1 MIKSSSSSVKPVQH
15 LQDAQYD
22 HHAEVIIGEKSST
35 FVLVDEDEFR
45 ELVDF
50 LDEERG
56 WEDFPR
62 DFLKGQASLRAE
74 RESIVKTPHCDSDA
88 SLSLFEESEGS

>member
-1 MIKSSSSSVKPVQH
+1 MKTEVPFIISEIILKAVQH

-22 HHAEVIIGEKSST
+22 HHAEVIIGERSST
-35 FVLVDEDEFR
+35 FVLVDEDEFK

-56 WEDFPR
+56 WEQFPHDF
-62 DFLKGQASLRAE
+62 
-74 RESIVKTPHCDSDA
+74 ESIVKTPHCDNDA